1 METTIE
7 IICPHCGT
15 EIRVEHEID
24 LEPQDYLN
32 DRD

>member
-24 LEPQDYLN
+24 LEPQDFN